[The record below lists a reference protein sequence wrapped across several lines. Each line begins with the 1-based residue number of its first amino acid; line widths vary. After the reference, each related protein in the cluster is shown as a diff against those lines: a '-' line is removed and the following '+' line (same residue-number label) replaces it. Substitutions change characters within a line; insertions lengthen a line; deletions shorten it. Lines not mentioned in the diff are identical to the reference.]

1 MFIINI
7 TYKTALENV
16 DRFLAEHITFLEEQY
31 AKGHFIASGR
41 KVPRT
46 GGIILAKTETKEAL
60 NAILEKDPF
69 KINDLAVYEVIE
81 FMPSKTAPELDF
93 LNEA

>member
-69 KINDLAVYEVIE
+69 KLNDLALYEVIE
-81 FMPSKTAPELDF
+81 FIPSKTAPELDF
-93 LNEA
+93 LREA